1 MESTLRQKQHGIWIP
16 LPPNGFVTG
25 QSHNETAYVI
35 NTTFSPLKTTASPK
49 KSLQETRVNENKA

>member
-1 MESTLRQKQHGIWIP
+1 MEYEYPSHP
-16 LPPNGFVTG
+16 MVFVTG
-25 QSHNETAYVI
+25 QSHNETANVI